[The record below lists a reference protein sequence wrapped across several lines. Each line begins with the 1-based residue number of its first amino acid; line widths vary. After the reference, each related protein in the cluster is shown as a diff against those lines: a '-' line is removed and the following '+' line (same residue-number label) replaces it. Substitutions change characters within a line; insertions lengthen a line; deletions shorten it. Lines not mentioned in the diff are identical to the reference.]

1 MAARFTGKLELGL
14 NRRAIKYDRETY
26 RKRGFMSY
34 AYASEKLF
42 TALHDVIGIS
52 DSPQRRL
59 AGAYRS
65 GVYLLQHEIV
75 PDEEIQQRLR
85 RLNAALTTNKTDDV
99 NGSILASATAMSNE
113 DAAKW
118 LQEILSLLVE

>member
-1 MAARFTGKLELGL
+1 
-14 NRRAIKYDRETY
+14 
-26 RKRGFMSY
+26 MSY

-42 TALHDVIGIS
+42 TALHDVIGAA

-59 AGAYRS
+59 AGAYSS

-99 NGSILASATAMSNE
+99 NGSIQASATAMSNE

-118 LQEILSLLVE
+118 LQEILSLLVEISERYALEVKAAASSH